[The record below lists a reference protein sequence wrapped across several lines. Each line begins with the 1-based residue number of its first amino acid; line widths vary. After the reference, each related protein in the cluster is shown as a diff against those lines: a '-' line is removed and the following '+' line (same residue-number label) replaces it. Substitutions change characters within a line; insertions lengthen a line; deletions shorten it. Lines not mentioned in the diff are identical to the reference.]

1 MRVSARAEYALR
13 AVAEL
18 AAAEHDRA
26 RRPLTSDEI
35 ASAQGISQ
43 AFLQNILGD
52 LRRAGLV
59 QTRRGADGGST
70 LARPADQITIAD
82 VLRAIDG
89 PLEVIQD
96 LRPEELEYV
105 GAATN
110 LKLVWVSAR
119 ASLRAVLESVTLA
132 ALVSGDL
139 PESVRALAADADAW
153 APH

>member
-13 AVAEL
+13 AAAEL
-18 AAAEHDRA
+18 AAAEGDGTG
-26 RRPLTSDEI
+26 RPLTSDEI
-35 ASAQGISQ
+35 AAAQGISQ
-43 AFLQNILGD
+43 AFLQNILAD

-59 QTRRGADGGST
+59 QTRRGAEGGST
-70 LARPADQITIAD
+70 LARPADRITIAD

-96 LRPEELEYV
+96 LRPEALEYR
-105 GAATN
+105 GAATG
-110 LKLVWVSAR
+110 LQLVWIAAR

-139 PESVRALAADADAW
+139 PGSVRALAADADAW
-153 APH
+153 QPR